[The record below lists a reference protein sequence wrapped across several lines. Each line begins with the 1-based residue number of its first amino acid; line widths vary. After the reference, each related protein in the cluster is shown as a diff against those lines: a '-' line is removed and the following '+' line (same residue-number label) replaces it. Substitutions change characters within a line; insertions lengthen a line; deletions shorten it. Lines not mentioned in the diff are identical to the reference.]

1 VFKSKGKYALQIM
14 LCISRSEGES
24 PVSKKMI
31 AGEVGISTGYIEKIL
46 MLLKRSGFVEGVL
59 GLHGGFYLAVEESE
73 ITAYDILEAVDED
86 LAQVASLK
94 EGRSRSDEF
103 TMQGVWQGASDL
115 LQEYFSSISL
125 EDLRDG

>member
-1 VFKSKGKYALQIM
+1 MFKSKGKYALQIM

-24 PVSKKMI
+24 PVSKKVI
-31 AGEVGISTGYIEKIL
+31 AGEVGISTDYIEQIL
-46 MLLKRSGFVEGVL
+46 TLLKRSGFVEGVR
-59 GLHGGFYLAVEESE
+59 GLHGGFRLAVEESE
-73 ITAYDILEAVDED
+73 ITVYDILEAVDKD

-94 EGRSRSDEF
+94 EGRSRLDEF
-103 TMQGVWQGASDL
+103 TVQGICQGARDL

>member
-31 AGEVGISTGYIEKIL
+31 AGEVGISTDYIEQIL
-46 MLLKRSGFVEGVL
+46 MPLKRSGFVESVR
-59 GLHGGFYLAVEESE
+59 GLHGGFHLAVEESE
-73 ITAYDILEAVDED
+73 ITVYDILEAMDED